1 MVTPKRSLD
10 FVSATTLVAA
20 SMIGVGVYTTS
31 GFTLAA
37 LGSSDRVVAAW
48 IVGGIIAICGAIGYS
63 SLASR
68 FTESGGEYLFLSKTL
83 HPVAGLMA
91 GWVSLLAGFTGAIA
105 VAALGLEAYLKP
117 LIHADSLPAG
127 SIAIFSV
134 VVVAVLHTT
143 GVRSAARIQDLFVI
157 VKLILIGGFLLYA
170 VSQIA
175 SWAGGTALAQTNVPD
190 APRGFLEFAKQL
202 VWISFSYAGFNAAIY
217 MASEIKSPA
226 RNVPRAMI
234 YGTVLVTLIYVALNI
249 IFVYAPAG
257 STITNSDNVSQ
268 IAATAATAVGG
279 PQFATVVRIIICLS
293 LFTSVSAM
301 VMSGPRVYA
310 KMADDRFLPR
320 WFQFKNQTPIFAIWF
335 QAIIASIAI
344 SFSTIQ
350 ELLGYLGLTLSLC
363 SALTVSM
370 VFRLRKNGDSIRLPL
385 FGIPAAIYV
394 LSTLGLAVL
403 YGINDPKPAIASAIT
418 LAVGLV
424 LYPLFRNRICDQTST
439 DSKLQTDAMQQGTDN
454 LPEL

>member
-1 MVTPKRSLD
+1 LVAPKRSLD
-10 FVSATTLVAA
+10 VGSATTLVAA

-48 IVGGIIAICGAIGYS
+48 IVGGIIAICGAMGYA

-68 FTESGGEYLFLSKTL
+68 FTESGGEYLFLSRTL

-134 VVVAVLHTT
+134 FVVAVMHTI

-157 VKLILIGGFLLYA
+157 IKLLLIAGFLGYA
-170 VSQIA
+170 ISHLS
-175 SWAGGTALAQTNVPD
+175 SWSGGTASEPINASD
-190 APRGFLEFAKQL
+190 APLDFLQFANQL
-202 VWISFSYAGFNAAIY
+202 VWISFSYAGFNAAVY

-234 YGTVLVTLIYVALNI
+234 AGTVLVTLIYVALNI
-249 IFVYAPAG
+249 VFVYAPSG
-257 STITNSDNVSQ
+257 SVIIHDDHVSQ

-279 PQFATVVRIIICLS
+279 PTFATVVRVIICLS

-301 VMSGPRVYA
+301 VMTGPRVYA
-310 KMADDRFLPR
+310 KMADDGFLPHQ
-320 WFQFKNQTPIFAIWF
+320 FQFKNQTPIMAIWF
-335 QAIIASIAI
+335 QAVTASVVI
-344 SFSTIQ
+344 SFASLQ
-350 ELLGYLGLTLSLC
+350 DLLGYLGLTLSLC

-370 VFRLRKNGDSIRLPL
+370 VFRLRKHNDSLWLPL
-385 FGIPAAIYV
+385 YGIPAAIYV
-394 LSTLGLAVL
+394 ASTLGLAVL
-403 YGINDPKPAIASAIT
+403 SGIADPKRTIASALT

-424 LYPLFRNRICDQTST
+424 LYPWFRNRISGQTGGSSIYPDT
-439 DSKLQTDAMQQGTDN
+439 EQPGTDHTQD
-454 LPEL
+454 